1 MSDSTWSTPL
11 LYLPAAISRRFVKTG
26 LVPEGA
32 LNEPCVI
39 DHFCLGFAP
48 RSVFFLQFYLH

>member
-11 LYLPAAISRRFVKTG
+11 LYMPAAISRRFAKTG

-32 LNEPCVI
+32 LGMVTLI
-39 DHFCLGFAP
+39 GLILVFCHYAKKQD
-48 RSVFFLQFYLH
+48 RMND